1 MRLYFDLKDS
11 LYTLQDVDGV
21 EVVDP
26 DRARQVAFAVIR
38 QLREEDS
45 SVAQD
50 WSGWTVRA
58 MDPAGSVV
66 FSIDLDTVT

>member
-1 MRLYFDLKDS
+1 MRLYFDFKDS
-11 LYTLQDVDGV
+11 LNTLQDVHGV
-21 EVVDP
+21 KVVDP
-26 DRARQVAFAVIR
+26 ERARQVAFAVIR
-38 QLREEDS
+38 QLREQDP

-66 FSIDLDTVT
+66 FSIDLDALT